1 MCVCVCVCVC
11 TVIFVMRKIWGVCV
25 CSYFCQGEDL
35 GCVCVCT
42 VIFVMRKIW
51 GVCVQ
56 LFFVPGEVW
65 VVCVSVDVHL
75 GVLCH
80 LLLSYLPWIYDAF
93 YFERTFKERTFMCV
107 LFWGGGR
114 LAVIQ

>member
-1 MCVCVCVCVC
+1 M
-11 TVIFVMRKIWGVCV
+11 CV

-35 GCVCVCT
+35 GC
-42 VIFVMRKIW
+42 
-51 GVCVQ
+51 VCVQ

-93 YFERTFKERTFMCV
+93 YFERTFKERTFVCV